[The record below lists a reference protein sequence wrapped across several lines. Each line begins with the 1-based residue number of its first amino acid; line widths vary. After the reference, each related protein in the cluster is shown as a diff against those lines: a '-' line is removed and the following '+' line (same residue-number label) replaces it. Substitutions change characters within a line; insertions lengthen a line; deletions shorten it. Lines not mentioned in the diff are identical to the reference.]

1 MSRRLNVAAVLFDF
15 YNTLVSIATDEGDQE
30 VWERLAR
37 FVRYHGLQAEA
48 ELLRQQFFAAAE
60 EGQRLASEA
69 YPETDVYG
77 IFSSILAALAALA
90 EQPLEQLT
98 SEVVKLFRTLSMRH
112 FELFPETL
120 EALDSLHHRFRL
132 GLVTDAQP
140 LFVSSEID
148 MVGLRPYFDVIV
160 VSGESGF
167 HKPDTRLFEKALE
180 GLNVGPSDAAFV
192 GDSVSRDICGAEQA
206 GLNTVLLDRDLSY
219 YHLDAPCTPDLV
231 IRQLLELNHLLLPGS
246 RPRGRHA

>member
-1 MSRRLNVAAVLFDF
+1 VLFDF

-30 VWERLAR
+30 VWERLAL

-77 IFSSILAALAALA
+77 IFSSIVTALA

-120 EALDSLHHRFRL
+120 EALDSLQHRFRL

-140 LFVSSEID
+140 LFLSSEID

-160 VSGESGF
+160 VSGETGF

-206 GLNTVLLDRDLSY
+206 GLNTVLLDREQSY
-219 YHLDAPCTPDLV
+219 YHLDGPCTPDLV
-231 IRQLLELNHLLLPGS
+231 ILQLLELNHLLVPGS
-246 RPRGRHA
+246 RSPDRHA

>member
-1 MSRRLNVAAVLFDF
+1 MLFDF
-15 YNTLVSIATDEGDQE
+15 YNTLVSISTDEGDQE

-37 FVRYHGLQAEA
+37 FVRYHGLQAEG

-60 EGQRLASEA
+60 EGQRLASEV

-77 IFSSILAALAALA
+77 IFSSILADLAGRPL

-98 SEVVKLFRTLSMRH
+98 SEVVKLFRTLSVRH

-120 EALDSLHHRFRL
+120 EALDSLHHRFQL

-148 MVGLRPYFDVIV
+148 MVSLRSYFDVIV
-160 VSGESGF
+160 VSGENGF

-180 GLNVGPSDAAFV
+180 SLNVGSSDAAFV
-192 GDSVSRDICGAEQA
+192 GDNVRRDICGAKQA
-206 GLNTVLLDRDLSY
+206 GLNTILLDREQSY
-219 YHLDAPCTPDLV
+219 HHSDILCTPDLV
-231 IRQLLELNHLLLPGS
+231 IHQLLELDHLLPK
-246 RPRGRHA
+246 